1 MKQHGAEGG
10 ESIFS
15 DGLKAADLLRRR
27 NPEAYRI
34 LSETVVAFR
43 DVGPHYDKVNRS
55 TFLVLDH
62 RGRLARVNWSHFARD
77 SVLDL
82 PVEKVEPLYRA
93 MRAYDDLVPK
103 TFKVQ

>member
-1 MKQHGAEGG
+1 MKQHSAEGG

-55 TFLVLDH
+55 TSLVLD
-62 RGRLARVNWSHFARD
+62 HFARD

-103 TFKVQ
+103 TFEVE